1 MKAEEFCRLR
11 KQYSLPYADQKVIL
25 EGCFSSSIESVR
37 RNPDTY
43 FDDEKAKKVLNK
55 IQQGYPANYLA
66 GYRDV
71 QHLHLFLNEDTLIPR
86 NETIWFVF
94 DYLKNHYSFNHK
106 KVLDIGTGS
115 GLIAL
120 GIKKLFPEADVTA
133 SDICESA
140 LKEAERSAQYNKLE
154 VRFIKSDFF
163 NSITGCFDFIV
174 SNPPYIEE
182 GSKEVDAKYEPP
194 LALYSGKD
202 GCDSYKSL
210 FSSLDFHL
218 NKKGVSFFELEAT
231 NVERVLKIADS
242 LLPSY
247 TKEVLKDQYERPRYL
262 IRKKN

>member
-11 KQYSLPYADQKVIL
+11 KQYSLPYADQRVIL
-25 EGCFSSSIESVR
+25 EGCFSSSVENIR
-37 RNPDTY
+37 RNPETC
-43 FDDEKAKKVLNK
+43 FDDEKAKEVLEK
-55 IQQGYPANYLA
+55 IKNGYPANYLA

-71 QHLHLFLNEDTLIPR
+71 QHIRLFLNEDTLIPR

-94 DYLKNHYSFNHK
+94 DYLKHHYSFSQK
-106 KVLDIGTGS
+106 DVLDVGTGS

-120 GIKKLFPEADVTA
+120 GIKKLFPDAKITA

-140 LKEAERSAQYNKLE
+140 LEEAKKSAQYNGLE
-154 VRFIKSDFF
+154 ICFIKSDFL
-163 NSITGCFDFIV
+163 NDITGCFDFII

-182 GSKEVDAKYEPP
+182 DNKEVDAKYEPP

-210 FSSLDFHL
+210 FSSLDSHL
-218 NKKGVSFFELEAT
+218 KEGGVSFFELEST
-231 NVERVLKIADS
+231 NVDHVMMIATH

-247 TKEVLKDQYERPRYL
+247 TKEILKDQYNRPRYL
-262 IRKKN
+262 IRKKA